1 MGSLLLDGKD
11 GVGTVAEAFTS
22 GVATSGGVWL
32 LVVVLVWVVYSGF
45 VRVLVLGVLGWVAA
59 MYMMYPV
66 TFEMY
71 LAHLQRLW

>member
-1 MGSLLLDGKD
+1 
-11 GVGTVAEAFTS
+11 VRVRIVFEAFTS

-32 LVVVLVWVVYSGF
+32 LVFGLVWVAYSGV
-45 VRVLVLGVLGWVAA
+45 VRVLVLVALGWVAVL
-59 MYMMYPV
+59 YILYPT

>member
-1 MGSLLLDGKD
+1 M
-11 GVGTVAEAFTS
+11 AEAFTS

-32 LVVVLVWVVYSGF
+32 LVFGLVWVAYSGV
-45 VRVLVLGVLGWVAA
+45 VRVLVLVALGWVAV
-59 MYMMYPV
+59 MYLMYPV

>member
-1 MGSLLLDGKD
+1 M
-11 GVGTVAEAFTS
+11 AEAFTS

-32 LVVVLVWVVYSGF
+32 LVIVLVWVVYSGF
-45 VRVLVLGVLGWVAA
+45 VRVLVLGVLGWVAVL
-59 MYMMYPV
+59 YILYPT